1 MDALVEEKSP
11 FDRRTYRLGILNGAL
26 FMGSLAFSHPSRV
39 LSGLILRLGG
49 STRSIGL
56 LLTLMEAGWLLPQ
69 LLLARWIQSLPFK
82 KPIYVFSV
90 FWRLGFWGLLLL
102 AMGLWSHDPPRLLMA
117 LFLCSSLYSL
127 GDGFA
132 GLPFFDIVGKAVPP
146 HRRGSFFG
154 WRRFLGG
161 LIGIGGGFVVRW
173 ALSERS
179 GIPFP
184 WNYAFL
190 LGIAYLLVAVALVA
204 FCFVRE
210 RPGRT
215 KAVPAMALYLK
226 EGGRLLKAYPAFRML
241 LAWRW
246 VGAFAGVAGLFYP
259 SFALKRLQVPE
270 ASLGWFITLGA
281 ISSTFSNLYWA
292 RISDRRGNRSL
303 LRRSALLNL
312 LAASLAL
319 LSSLLS
325 PASHT
330 LAYGLLLAVLLLSD
344 AAIAGEM
351 IGDVNYLL
359 EVGKE
364 EERPVVIGFMNA
376 FTFPLVLL
384 PLLAGQLLQRIPY
397 EALFAG
403 SLLARLLNFTLSWH
417 MTEPRENPL
426 KGNFAPEERKG
437 NFWENFFV

>member
-1 MDALVEEKSP
+1 MDAVVEEKGP

-39 LSGLILRLGG
+39 LSGLILQAGG
-49 STRSIGL
+49 TTRSIGL
-56 LLTLMEAGWLLPQ
+56 LLTLLEIGWFLPQ
-69 LLLARWIQSLPFK
+69 LFLPRWIQSLPRK

-90 FWRLGFWGLLLL
+90 FWRMGVWGVLLLL
-102 AMGLWSHDPPRLLMA
+102 MVLWAHEPRRLLGA
-117 LFLCSSLYSL
+117 VFLCYSLYGL

-132 GLPFFDIVGKAVPP
+132 GLPFFDIVSKAIPP
-146 HRRGSFFG
+146 QRRGSFFG

-161 LIGIGGGFVVRW
+161 LIGIGGGFIVHW
-173 ALSERS
+173 TLSEDS

-184 WNYAFL
+184 WNYTLL

-210 RPGRT
+210 PPGRT
-215 KAVPAMALYLK
+215 KAIPDMAFYLK

-246 VGAFAGVAGLFYP
+246 IGACAGVAGLFYP
-259 SFALKRLQVPE
+259 SFALERLHVPP

-303 LRRSALLNL
+303 LRRSALLNV
-312 LAASLAL
+312 LATSLAL

-325 PASHT
+325 STSHA
-330 LAYGLLLAVLLLSD
+330 LAYGLLLAVLLLGD

-359 EVGKE
+359 EVGGE
-364 EERPVVIGFMNA
+364 EERVLIIGFMNA
-376 FTFPLVLL
+376 FTFPLVFL

-403 SLLARLLNFTLSWH
+403 SLLARLLNLTLSWH
-417 MTEPRENPL
+417 MTEPRE
-426 KGNFAPEERKG
+426 KTS
-437 NFWENFFV
+437 